1 MHRKHSQ
8 RLARLRA
15 SGQATVEFA
24 LVAVLLFGAMM
35 MVIEGARLALTY
47 FAVGN
52 AAAEG
57 ARAGEYITADLSAQ
71 NFLAQNNLVQSA
83 AQRAVNLL
91 IQVPN
96 LDASGSCS
104 GSNVVCICRRT
115 TPNAAC
121 GTTPIQNGSVL
132 EVTVKY
138 DFNLLPLFGG
148 FIQRSGPWVITGYKR
163 VTIE

>member
-1 MHRKHSQ
+1 MLCNPSQ
-8 RLARLRA
+8 WRARVRA

-24 LVAVLLFGAMM
+24 FVAVLLFGAMM
-35 MVIEGARLALTY
+35 LVIEGARMTMSY

-57 ARAGEYITADLSAQ
+57 ARAGEYTTATDSSIQ
-71 NFLAQNNLVQSA
+71 TA
-83 AQRAVNLL
+83 ARRALEPWV
-91 IQVPN
+91 QVPN

-115 TPNAAC
+115 TPDAAC

-138 DFNLLPLFGG
+138 DFNLLPLLGG